1 VQVGGGSVR
10 HTLAMP
16 RRVVV
21 TGLGLVSAFGNEVDG
36 FWDALLAGRSAA
48 TETLLEGLPPVP
60 TCRVPE
66 FPLDDVISR
75 RDAKRMDRVG
85 MFAAV
90 ATAAAL
96 TDAGLHGI
104 PSERFGAAIGCAH
117 GGAATVEE
125 AQRTLRERGLDRVSP
140 FAVPLG
146 LVNSAV
152 AGVARVHGLRGP
164 SSAPAT
170 ACAAGSDAIGF
181 AYERIRDGRADA
193 MAAGG
198 AEAAIVPSVIAGYL
212 RLGAIASLERGA
224 AAASRPFDAARDGFV
239 MAEGAGVL
247 VLEEREHAEARGA
260 RIYAELVGY
269 GQSCDAGHMTSPDDT
284 GDGPARAVAEAL
296 AEAGIEASA
305 VGYVNAHATSTP
317 VGDRAEAIA
326 LRRAGGCA
334 GLVDQGS
341 AWPHAGRSG
350 WHRGD
355 RDSGLLRPRPA
366 AAVCQPR
373 RVRRRA
379 RPRAN
384 GTLRSAR
391 VRHVDGLWLW
401 WPRRGA
407 RLPPRLER
415 SAERWR

>member
-1 VQVGGGSVR
+1 MQVGGGSVR
-10 HTLAMP
+10 HTLAMR

-85 MFAAV
+85 VFAAV

-96 TDAGLHGI
+96 ADAGRHGI
-104 PSERFGAAIGCAH
+104 PGERFGAAIGCAH

-193 MAAGG
+193 MVAGG

-296 AEAGIEASA
+296 AEAGIEAST

-326 LRRAGGCA
+326 LRRAG
-334 GLVDQGS
+334 L
-341 AWPHAGRSG
+341 
-350 WHRGD
+350 
-355 RDSGLLRPRPA
+355 
-366 AAVCQPR
+366 AAVPVSSTKGQHGHTLGAAGGIEAIATLVCFARDQLPPCANLDVSDVELDL
-373 RVRRRA
+373 VRTA
-379 RPRAN
+379 
-384 GTLRSAR
+384 RSAAPEYAMSTGFGFGGHDAAL
-391 VRHVDGLWLW
+391 VF
-401 WPRRGA
+401 RRG
-407 RLPPRLER
+407 
-415 SAERWR
+415 